1 MKNIFKL
8 SQYKRKYFLFP
19 DRTILIAVQAFI
31 EEEDKNKIK
40 ILDEKH

>member
-8 SQYKRKYFLFP
+8 NQYKRKYLLFP

-31 EEEDKNKIK
+31 KEEDKNKIK